1 MKSKTTIQITLIIF
15 ALIISSYVYLKFFS
29 VDILKNDAEINEK
42 IIQNS
47 EDSEN
52 QNELKTAE
60 SIIDNLE
67 YKSQDAIGNRYLIK
81 SKKAESST
89 DNQFTLK
96 LIDVD
101 ATIFLVGKPPIIIN
115 SNYAIHNKQTFN
127 TEFFGNV
134 KILHEDI
141 DVKSDNLDLLYDI
154 NLVSLYNIK
163 EAYFNNTELIADK
176 INFDMLTRDISI
188 NMNEEKDKI
197 AIFYK

>member
-29 VDILKNDAEINEK
+29 VDILKNDAKINEK

-188 NMNEEKDKI
+188 NMNEEKDKM

>member
-29 VDILKNDAEINEK
+29 VNILKNDVKINEK
-42 IIQNS
+42 KIQNS

-67 YKSQDAIGNRYLIK
+67 YKSQDAIGNKYLIK

-115 SNYAIHNKQTFN
+115 SNYAIHNNQTFN

>member
-1 MKSKTTIQITLIIF
+1 M
-15 ALIISSYVYLKFFS
+15 
-29 VDILKNDAEINEK
+29 
-42 IIQNS
+42 
-47 EDSEN
+47 
-52 QNELKTAE
+52 KTAE

>member
-1 MKSKTTIQITLIIF
+1 MKSKTTIQVTLIIF
-15 ALIISSYVYLKFFS
+15 ALIISSYVYIKFFS
-29 VDILKNDAEINEK
+29 DNISKNEVNINEN
-42 IIQNS
+42 IIQN
-47 EDSEN
+47 EVGSEN
-52 QNELKTAE
+52 QQDLKTAE

-67 YKSQDAIGNRYLIK
+67 YKSQDAIGNKYLIK
-81 SKKAESST
+81 SKKAESSM
-89 DNQFTLK
+89 DNKFTLK

-115 SNYAIHNKQTFN
+115 SNFAIHNKQTFN

>member
-29 VDILKNDAEINEK
+29 VDILKNDVEINEK

>member
-29 VDILKNDAEINEK
+29 VNILKNDVKINEK
-42 IIQNS
+42 KIQNS

-67 YKSQDAIGNRYLIK
+67 YKSQDAIGNKYLIK

>member
-1 MKSKTTIQITLIIF
+1 M
-15 ALIISSYVYLKFFS
+15 
-29 VDILKNDAEINEK
+29 
-42 IIQNS
+42 
-47 EDSEN
+47 
-52 QNELKTAE
+52 KTAE

-67 YKSQDAIGNRYLIK
+67 YKSQDAIGNKYLIK

>member
-29 VDILKNDAEINEK
+29 VDILKNNVEINEK

>member
-29 VDILKNDAEINEK
+29 VNILKNDVEINEK

>member
-15 ALIISSYVYLKFFS
+15 ALIISSYVYLEFFS
-29 VDILKNDAEINEK
+29 VNILKNDVEINEK

>member
-29 VDILKNDAEINEK
+29 VNILKNDVKINEK

-67 YKSQDAIGNRYLIK
+67 YKSQDAIGNKYLIK

>member
-1 MKSKTTIQITLIIF
+1 MKSKTTIQATLIIF

-29 VDILKNDAEINEK
+29 GNILKNEVKINK
-42 IIQNS
+42 NITQNT
-47 EDSEN
+47 EDIEN
-52 QNELKTAE
+52 QDNLKTGE
-60 SIIDNLE
+60 NIIDNLE
-67 YKSQDAIGNRYLIK
+67 YKSQDAIGNKYLIK
-81 SKKAESST
+81 SKKAESSM

-115 SNYAIHNKQTFN
+115 SNFAIHNKKTFN

-134 KILHEDI
+134 KIIHEDI

-163 EAYFNNTELIADK
+163 EAYFNNTEMKADK

>member
-29 VDILKNDAEINEK
+29 VNILKNDVKINEK
-42 IIQNS
+42 KIQNS

>member
-29 VDILKNDAEINEK
+29 VNILKNDVEINEK

-67 YKSQDAIGNRYLIK
+67 YKSQDAIGNKYLIK

>member
-29 VDILKNDAEINEK
+29 VDILKNDEEINEK

>member
-29 VDILKNDAEINEK
+29 VDILKNDAKINEK

-67 YKSQDAIGNRYLIK
+67 YKSQDAIGNKYLIK

>member
-29 VDILKNDAEINEK
+29 VDILKNDAKINEK

>member
-29 VDILKNDAEINEK
+29 VNILKNDVEINEK
-42 IIQNS
+42 ITQNS

-188 NMNEEKDKI
+188 NMNEDKDKI

>member
-1 MKSKTTIQITLIIF
+1 MKSKTTIQATLIIF

-29 VDILKNDAEINEK
+29 GNILKNEVKINK
-42 IIQNS
+42 NIIQNT

-52 QNELKTAE
+52 QDNLKTGE
-60 SIIDNLE
+60 NIIDNLE
-67 YKSQDAIGNRYLIK
+67 YKSQDAIGNKYLIK
-81 SKKAESST
+81 SKKAESSM
-89 DNQFTLK
+89 DSQFTLK

-115 SNYAIHNKQTFN
+115 SNFAIHNKQTFN

-134 KILHEDI
+134 KIIHEDI

-163 EAYFNNTELIADK
+163 EAYFNNTEMKADK